1 MAHTATALFITE
13 ESQDRNVIEQDR
25 HLEAGAEAEA
35 MEGAAYWLALPAFFK
50 NRTQDHLDYVRPSL

>member
-1 MAHTATALFITE
+1 MSHTATALFVTE
-13 ESQDRNVIEQDR
+13 GSQDRNVIKQGR
-25 HLEAGAEAEA
+25 YLEARADAEA